1 MKKRN
6 FPYIMTL
13 LKTLKERRAKMKR
26 KIQSGEAAV
35 RMPGSKRGFAKN
47 LIKYRQLYIM
57 LIPGIL
63 HYFIFRYLPIGG
75 LVTAFQDFNL
85 YAGIMGSEFV
95 GFKNFIDVFT
105 SNDIFRLIRNTLLLG
120 VYTLFLRA
128 PIPIMF
134 AIALNEI
141 KVNPFKKFVQ
151 SVSYVPSLISV
162 AVIAS
167 MVIDFLSPQ
176 TGIVNR
182 ILVAFGYEPHY
193 FMADPAWF
201 RRIYVI
207 SEVWQRFGYDA
218 IIYFSAIS
226 AIGTELYEAAE
237 VDGCSRFKRIWH
249 VTLPGM
255 LPTICTMTILN
266 AGHIFRVG
274 ADKVLLLYNP
284 LTYET
289 ADIFSTFVYRR
300 GLIEGDY
307 SYAAAAGMFESIVS
321 FAVVMIM
328 NKVSKHFTEN
338 SLW

>member
-1 MKKRN
+1 
-6 FPYIMTL
+6 
-13 LKTLKERRAKMKR
+13 MKR
-26 KIQSGEAAV
+26 KIQSGEAAIHL
-35 RMPGSKRGFAKN
+35 PNSKGKFVKK
-47 LIKYRQLYIM
+47 LFKHRQLYIM

-85 YAGIMGSEFV
+85 YAGIFGSEFV

-120 VYTLFLRA
+120 VYTLFWRA

-151 SVSYVPSLISV
+151 SASYIPALISV
-162 AVIAS
+162 SVVAS

-176 TGIVNR
+176 TGIVNH
-182 ILVAFGYEPHY
+182 IIQSLGYETHY

-207 SEVWQRFGYDA
+207 SEVWQQFGYDA

-226 AIGTELYEAAE
+226 AIGSELYEAAE
-237 VDGCSRFKRIWH
+237 VDGCSRWKKIWH

-266 AGHIFRVG
+266 AGSVFRVG
-274 ADKVLLLYNP
+274 ADKVLLLYNS

-307 SYAAAAGMFESIVS
+307 SYAAAVGMFESIVAY
-321 FAVVMIM
+321 AVVVIM
-328 NKVSKHFTEN
+328 NKVSKRFTEN